1 VLISEPTRVPLQD
14 FLDKLVAQLGRE
26 GHTLV
31 VLDERPLRL
40 LLATGSYLTV
50 TLRDKTTGEIL
61 EPTIDV
67 TNGML
72 VDPRR
77 LREKD
82 RAAAAGYTALTPRL
96 RDLLLRHPHL
106 AAFTVAVRRTG
117 GETERFT
124 VDAAQVLALA
134 QAPDVV
140 GLDIAEDVVVPD

>member
-1 VLISEPTRVPLQD
+1 VLTSEPARVPREDL
-14 FLDKLVAQLGRE
+14 LDKLAAQLGRE

-40 LLATGSYLTV
+40 LVETGSYLTM
-50 TLRDKTTGEIL
+50 TLRDRTTGEML
-61 EPTIDV
+61 EPTIDL

-72 VDPRR
+72 ADARR

-106 AAFTVAVRRTG
+106 AAVAVAIRRTG
-117 GETERFT
+117 GATARFT
-124 VDAAQVLALA
+124 GDARQVLALA

-140 GLDIAEDVVVPD
+140 ELDIAEDVVVPD

>member
-1 VLISEPTRVPLQD
+1 MPLQD

-40 LLATGSYLTV
+40 LLATGSYLTM

-61 EPTIDV
+61 EPTIDL

-82 RAAAAGYTALTPRL
+82 RAAAAGYIALTPRL

-106 AAFTVAVRRTG
+106 TAFTVAVRRTG
-117 GETERFT
+117 GETERCT

-134 QAPDVV
+134 QASDVV